1 VRSSAGSPAP
11 RLSRSCASSGLGR
24 WLADHHADRFEAHET
39 VEDRGFF
46 LYCNGR
52 DAESFDGKL
61 GFLISLLPY
70 TGNSEWVEP
79 TLLELK
85 ACLMHDEAP
94 SASAG
99 CEFCGYIAATHKVEN
114 GRIATPPRRPISNR
128 HPADQIADVRQQI
141 TVLKKQETDLR
152 EILINATELDRVG
165 DDWIAKVS
173 EQKGACLIVRR

>member
-1 VRSSAGSPAP
+1 
-11 RLSRSCASSGLGR
+11 
-24 WLADHHADRFEAHET
+24 LADHHADRFEAHET

-128 HPADQIADVRQQI
+128 HPADQIADCPP
-141 TVLKKQETDLR
+141 TDCR
-152 EILINATELDRVG
+152 AQKTRNRPARNTDQCHRTGSRRRRLDREGV
-165 DDWIAKVS
+165 
-173 EQKGACLIVRR
+173 